1 MKPYGYDNFYLI
13 QLYGLLRVPGML
25 RRLLMRFLCA
35 FYLPLMSDG
44 VVGITV
50 LLSVSPFHNALAF
63 MPLLQLVADY

>member
-1 MKPYGYDNFYLI
+1 M
-13 QLYGLLRVPGML
+13 V
-25 RRLLMRFLCA
+25 RRLIMRFLCA